1 MFVYAVTGW
10 RPFFPIIPRRTISG
24 RLYWFKKIYRRKIL
38 FVGYMLVEPDYQ
50 YADTFDMIRYHE

>member
-50 YADTFDMIRYHE
+50 YADTFDMIRYPE